1 MENIHNDA
9 AKRRTLEK
17 VESRHNFTKK
27 KKSLVGYAVM
37 NTK

>member
-9 AKRRTLEK
+9 AKRWTLEK

-27 KKSLVGYAVM
+27 KKVVGWLCSDEH
-37 NTK
+37 